1 MVSHKKL
8 VKFFIV
14 LVTLLIQ
21 VSALSVAYDDIH
33 GVELNDVI
41 DISFDRYINGD
52 ATTGYPDDDPFQLTV
67 NPAYINVIFVNE
79 IIGMKV
85 GEVKPSI
92 KWTVDEGD
100 GHFNEYE
107 YVDTKIVKLVKDA
120 TPSTSPIGQII
131 LTIFEVVLVIGVVVG
146 AIFLYVKVIHPRFLS
161 KKCLTCG
168 NQATSKCSK
177 CGRFICSECMIKGC
191 PSCGSRKYIH
201 L

>member
-8 VKFFIV
+8 VRFFII
-14 LVTLLIQ
+14 LVTLFIQ

-107 YVDTKIVKLVKDA
+107 YVDTKIVRLVKDA
-120 TPSTSPIGQII
+120 TPPNSPIGQII
-131 LTIFEVVLVIGVVVG
+131 LTIFEVILVIGVAVG

-177 CGRFICSECMIKGC
+177 CERFICSECMIKGC